1 LVQSLLVQQ
10 LADGMQVPPQS
21 LKVALHWQAFATQDA
36 LLWQSPSMQQALAG
50 MHCPLQSLKPL
61 AHWH

>member
-10 LADGMQVPPQS
+10 LAEGMQVPLQS
-21 LKVALHWQAFATQDA
+21 LKVALHWQAFDTQDA
-36 LLWQSPSMQQALAG
+36 LLWQSPSVQHAFVG
-50 MHCPLQSLKPL
+50 MHCPLQSLKPP